1 VQIDVARV
9 VFPDG
14 GELQKNGVTLDVPC
28 TPTSKEMRE
37 EQDVGLWKAVAM
49 AREKLGLSSEACA
62 AESKSSD
69 TAY

>member
-1 VQIDVARV
+1 VQVDVARV

-49 AREKLGLSSEACA
+49 AREKLG
-62 AESKSSD
+62 
-69 TAY
+69 